1 MIPRYGTL
9 CTIAEFAQRFVKTVV
24 YTGEQKIR
32 KTTKSKSGR
41 GGGGARG
48 KREREANESWT
59 DRWRSAKL
67 SPSARHDPFQ
77 RHVGSNQ
84 RAKKSRTMEE
94 GGRERLHPKICGPTG
109 DTRTL
114 LVTSRWMLR
123 AYTGPPCRQRVCIS
137 YDTKT
142 SHYFPLS
149 LWIGAHSASP
159 ASFLLFSSARRP
171 RACDHHYARPPSLV
185 PISPPRV
192 LLPSSSAASF
202 LPSSCSLPIPPLGY
216 LRPQITYPLNES
228 RRKRCSPLTD

>member
-1 MIPRYGTL
+1 MCFMRNCKI
-9 CTIAEFAQRFVKTVV
+9 CAA
-24 YTGEQKIR
+24 IR
-32 KTTKSKSGR
+32 KNRRLYEKIKDMEDNEKQVRSGEE
-41 GGGGARG
+41 
-48 KREREANESWT
+48 REREVNKSWT

-94 GGRERLHPKICGPTG
+94 GGREGGRRLHPKICGPTG
-109 DTRTL
+109 NTRTL

-149 LWIGAHSASP
+149 LDRSAQP
-159 ASFLLFSSARRP
+159 L
-171 RACDHHYARPPSLV
+171 PPSSYSSPPRGARGHVTTIMPVLLLLSR
-185 PISPPRV
+185 SPPRV
-192 LLPSSSAASF
+192 LLLILLRKPPSF
-202 LPSSCSLPIPPLGY
+202 LRLVHFP
-216 LRPQITYPLNES
+216 S
-228 RRKRCSPLTD
+228 RR

>member
-1 MIPRYGTL
+1 MCFMRNCKI
-9 CTIAEFAQRFVKTVV
+9 CAA
-24 YTGEQKIR
+24 IR
-32 KTTKSKSGR
+32 KNRRLYEKIKDMEDNEKQVRSGEE
-41 GGGGARG
+41 
-48 KREREANESWT
+48 REREVNKSWT

-84 RAKKSRTMEE
+84 RAKKSRAMEE
-94 GGRERLHPKICGPTG
+94 GGREGGRRLHPKICGPTG
-109 DTRTL
+109 NTRTL

-149 LWIGAHSASP
+149 LERAASP
-159 ASFLLFSSARRP
+159 AFFLLFSSARRP

-185 PISPPRV
+185 PISPSRS
-192 LLPSSSAASF
+192 PSHPPPQTSF

-216 LRPQITYPLNES
+216 LLPQITYPLNES
-228 RRKRCSPLTD
+228 RRKRCSPVTG